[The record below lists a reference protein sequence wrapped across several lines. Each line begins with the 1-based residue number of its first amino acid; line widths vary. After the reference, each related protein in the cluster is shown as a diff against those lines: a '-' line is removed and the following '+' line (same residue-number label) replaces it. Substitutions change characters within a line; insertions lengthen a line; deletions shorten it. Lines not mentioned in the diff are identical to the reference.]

1 MIFYFTGTGNSLA
14 AAKALLAK
22 GEALVNMA
30 EANREG
36 RFTYQVAEG
45 EAVGIVFPVYFY
57 SLPMVVIDFL
67 DRLQLKDVT
76 YLYAVITCGGG
87 ISQAGALLKK
97 KLVGK
102 GLRLDYV
109 SELVMPDNYILLY
122 ANKAEGWEARLRKAD
137 ERLAEIAKDVEKRSF
152 VKIGKHTMISELMA
166 AVYMRARRT
175 KKFCAEDSCVGCGLC
190 EKNCPEGVISLAGGR
205 PVWTKEKCTQCLAC
219 INRCPVRAIQ
229 YGKRTKKQGRYVHP
243 ELK

>member
-1 MIFYFTGTGNSLA
+1 MILYFTGTGNSLA

-22 GEALVNMA
+22 GETLVNMA

-45 EAVGIVFPVYFY
+45 EAIGFVFPVYFY
-57 SLPMVVIDFL
+57 SLPMVVNDFL
-67 DRLQLKDVT
+67 DRLQLKDAT

-87 ISQAGALLKK
+87 ISQAGAVLKK

-122 ANKAEGWEARLRKAD
+122 PNKAEGWEAGLRKSD
-137 ERLAEIAKDVEKRSF
+137 ERLAEIAKDVEKRSC

-175 KKFCAEDSCVGCGLC
+175 KKFCAEDSCIGCGLC
-190 EKNCPEGVISLAGGR
+190 ERNCPEGVISLAGGR

>member
-14 AAKALLAK
+14 AAKKLLAP
-22 GEALVNMA
+22 GEELVNMA
-30 EANREG
+30 TAIKAERYDYEVREG
-36 RFTYQVAEG
+36 EP
-45 EAVGIVFPVYFY
+45 VGIVFPVYFY

-67 DRLQLKDVT
+67 DRLKLAGAG
-76 YLYAVITCGGG
+76 YIYAVITCGGG

-137 ERLAEIAKDVEKRSF
+137 ERLMEIAKDVEKRSC

-175 KKFCAEDSCVGCGLC
+175 KKFCAEDSCIGCGLC
-190 EKNCPEGVISLAGGR
+190 ERNCPEGVISLASGR

>member
-14 AAKALLAK
+14 AAKKLLAP
-22 GEALVNMA
+22 GEELVNMA
-30 EANREG
+30 TAIKAERYDYEVRE
-36 RFTYQVAEG
+36 E
-45 EAVGIVFPVYFY
+45 EPVGIVFPVYFY

-67 DRLQLKDVT
+67 DRLKLAGAG
-76 YLYAVITCGGG
+76 YIYAVITCGGG

-137 ERLAEIAKDVEKRSF
+137 ERLMEIAKDVEKRSC

-175 KKFCAEDSCVGCGLC
+175 KKFCAEDSCIGCGLC

-229 YGKRTKKQGRYVHP
+229 YGKRTRKQGRYVHP

>member
-1 MIFYFTGTGNSLA
+1 MIFYFSGTGNSLA

-36 RFTYQVAEG
+36 RFTYQAAEG
-45 EAVGIVFPVYFY
+45 EAVGFVFPVYFY

-67 DRLQLKDVT
+67 DRLQLKDAT

-87 ISQAGALLKK
+87 ISQAGAVLKK
-97 KLVGK
+97 KLSGR
-102 GLRLDYV
+102 GLQLDYV
-109 SELVMPDNYILLY
+109 RELLMPDNYILLY
-122 ANKAEGWEARLRKAD
+122 PNKAEGVAECLSKAD
-137 ERLAEIAKDVEKRSF
+137 ESLKAIRNDIENRRKLR
-152 VKIGKHTMISELMA
+152 IGTNTLISDTMA
-166 AVYMRARRT
+166 AVYRQARKT
-175 KKFCAEDSCVGCGLC
+175 KRFNVLSSCVGCGLC
-190 EKNCPEGVISLAGGR
+190 EKNCPEGVISLASGR

-219 INRCPVRAIQ
+219 INRCLVRAIQ
-229 YGKRTKKQGRYVHP
+229 YGKRTRKQGRYVHP